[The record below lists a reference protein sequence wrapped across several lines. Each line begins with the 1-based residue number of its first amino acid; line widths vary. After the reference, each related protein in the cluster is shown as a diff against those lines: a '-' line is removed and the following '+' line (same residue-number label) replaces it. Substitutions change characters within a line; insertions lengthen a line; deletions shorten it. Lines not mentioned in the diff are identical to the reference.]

1 MLSSTVVA
9 VFLALAYVIGSNGPD
24 NTINSRF
31 DTFSGRTNGL
41 GEQTS
46 RLSDRTN
53 GLGEQTSQL
62 SDRINGLGEQT
73 SQLSDRT
80 NGLSGRTNGLGVQ
93 TSQLS
98 DRTNGLDEQ
107 TSQFDGRTNGLSG
120 RTNGLGEQT
129 SQFDGR
135 TNGLSGRTNGLGEQT
150 SQLRDRTN
158 GLGEQTGRLSDRTT
172 NGLGEQTSRLGGRT
186 NGLDEQTSRLSDLT
200 DEHVLFQVTNQPDT
214 EPAAK
219 ASTPNMGS
227 ANEYGVKERCE
238 RYTMKNQGLEREYY
252 LYRPEGLKAGAPLVI
267 VLHGYGGS
275 ALKGKKAMMDVAD
288 RNGFAVCYPQGIKD
302 PKGKPGWNVRYP
314 SQKGMKTDDVK
325 FLIALSKE
333 LQKKFDLSPKNTFLT
348 GMSNG
353 GDIIYLIA
361 MRAPKAFKAMASIA
375 GLQFNWMETE
385 YSYKHPL
392 PFMEVHGTQDH
403 TSEWLG
409 DPENKGGWGAYIPVP
424 AAVSRIIAVNGC
436 TEEYVTELPRREGR
450 NQVTLYQF
458 KAGKPAV
465 KGGRPTEVWL
475 YKVEGG
481 DHSWSDKDMDT
492 CSEIWRFFSQWID

>member
-9 VFLALAYVIGSNGPD
+9 VFIALAYVIGSNGSD

-31 DTFSGRTNGL
+31 DTFSDRTNGLDDRTNGLGEQTSQLGGRTNELGEQTSQLGGRTNGLGEQTSQLSDRTNGLDEQTSQFGDRTNGL

-53 GLGEQTSQL
+53 GLDEQTSQL
-62 SDRINGLGEQT
+62 SGRTNGLGEQT

-80 NGLSGRTNGLGVQ
+80 NGL
-93 TSQLS
+93 
-98 DRTNGLDEQ
+98 DEQ
-107 TSQFDGRTNGLSG
+107 TSRLGDRTNGLSG
-120 RTNGLGEQT
+120 LTNGLG
-129 SQFDGR
+129 
-135 TNGLSGRTNGLGEQT
+135 
-150 SQLRDRTN
+150 
-158 GLGEQTGRLSDRTT
+158 
-172 NGLGEQTSRLGGRT
+172 
-186 NGLDEQTSRLSDLT
+186 EQTSRLSDLT

-219 ASTPNMGS
+219 ASMPNMGS

-436 TEEYVTELPRREGR
+436 TEEYVTELPRRDGR
-450 NQVTLYQF
+450 YQVTLYQF
-458 KAGKPAV
+458 TGGKPAV

>member
-1 MLSSTVVA
+1 MLSSTIIA
-9 VFLALAYVIGSNGPD
+9 AFLIFVSTLGSNEPG
-24 NTINSRF
+24 NTIDSRF
-31 DTFSGRTNGL
+31 DKLSDQTNKF
-41 GEQTS
+41 
-46 RLSDRTN
+46 SDRTN
-53 GLGEQTSQL
+53 RQA
-62 SDRINGLGEQT
+62 
-73 SQLSDRT
+73 
-80 NGLSGRTNGLGVQ
+80 
-93 TSQLS
+93 
-98 DRTNGLDEQ
+98 
-107 TSQFDGRTNGLSG
+107 
-120 RTNGLGEQT
+120 
-129 SQFDGR
+129 
-135 TNGLSGRTNGLGEQT
+135 
-150 SQLRDRTN
+150 
-158 GLGEQTGRLSDRTT
+158 
-172 NGLGEQTSRLGGRT
+172 
-186 NGLDEQTSRLSDLT
+186 
-200 DEHVLFQVTNQPDT
+200 LFQISSQPDT
-214 EPAAK
+214 PPVEATDNLVPNQLKAVLAEASNEMVPSQPAAEPVE
-219 ASTPNMGS
+219 AALSSGESP
-227 ANEYGVKERCE
+227 AQEYSVKERCE

-288 RNGFAVCYPQGIKD
+288 KNGFAVCYPQGIKD

-314 SQKGMKTDDVK
+314 SQEGMKTDDVK

-333 LQKKFDLSPKNTFLT
+333 LQKRFDLSPKNTFLT

-436 TEEYVTELPRREGR
+436 TEEYVIELPRREGR

-492 CSEIWRFFSQWID
+492 CSEIWRFFSQWIE

>member
-9 VFLALAYVIGSNGPD
+9 VFIALAYVIGSNGSD

-31 DTFSGRTNGL
+31 DTF
-41 GEQTS
+41 
-46 RLSDRTN
+46 SDRTN
-53 GLGEQTSQL
+53 GLGEQTSQF
-62 SDRINGLGEQT
+62 G
-73 SQLSDRT
+73 
-80 NGLSGRTNGLGVQ
+80 
-93 TSQLS
+93 
-98 DRTNGLDEQ
+98 
-107 TSQFDGRTNGLSG
+107 
-120 RTNGLGEQT
+120 
-129 SQFDGR
+129 
-135 TNGLSGRTNGLGEQT
+135 GRTNGLGEQT
-150 SQLRDRTN
+150 SQLSGRINGLGDRTN
-158 GLGEQTGRLSDRTT
+158 GLS
-172 NGLGEQTSRLGGRT
+172 
-186 NGLDEQTSRLSDLT
+186 EQTSRLSDLT
-200 DEHVLFQVTNQPDT
+200 DEHVLFQVTNQPDA
-214 EPAAK
+214 EPTK
-219 ASTPNMGS
+219 ASMPNMGS

-252 LYRPEGLKAGAPLVI
+252 LYRPEGLRSGAPLVI

>member
-1 MLSSTVVA
+1 MLSSTIIA
-9 VFLALAYVIGSNGPD
+9 ALLAIGSALGSNGYG
-24 NTINSRF
+24 NTIDSRF
-31 DTFSGRTNGL
+31 DK
-41 GEQTS
+41 
-46 RLSDRTN
+46 LSDRTDKYT
-53 GLGEQTSQL
+53 LYQVTSQP
-62 SDRINGLGEQT
+62 DAVPAEA
-73 SQLSDRT
+73 
-80 NGLSGRTNGLGVQ
+80 
-93 TSQLS
+93 
-98 DRTNGLDEQ
+98 
-107 TSQFDGRTNGLSG
+107 
-120 RTNGLGEQT
+120 
-129 SQFDGR
+129 
-135 TNGLSGRTNGLGEQT
+135 
-150 SQLRDRTN
+150 
-158 GLGEQTGRLSDRTT
+158 
-172 NGLGEQTSRLGGRT
+172 
-186 NGLDEQTSRLSDLT
+186 T
-200 DEHVLFQVTNQPDT
+200 DNLVPSQPDAVPAEAT
-214 EPAAK
+214 DNLVPSQPDAEPVE
-219 ASTPNMGS
+219 ASLSSSESP
-227 ANEYGVKERCE
+227 AQEYSVKERCE

-288 RNGFAVCYPQGIKD
+288 KNGFAVCYPQGIKD

-314 SQKGMKTDDVK
+314 SQEGMKTDDVK

-333 LQKKFDLSPKNTFLT
+333 LQKRFDLSPKNTFLT

-458 KAGKPAV
+458 KAGRPAV

>member
-1 MLSSTVVA
+1 MLSSTIIA
-9 VFLALAYVIGSNGPD
+9 ALLAIGSALGSNGYG
-24 NTINSRF
+24 NTIDSRF
-31 DTFSGRTNGL
+31 DK
-41 GEQTS
+41 
-46 RLSDRTN
+46 LSDRTDKYT
-53 GLGEQTSQL
+53 LYQVISQP
-62 SDRINGLGEQT
+62 DA
-73 SQLSDRT
+73 
-80 NGLSGRTNGLGVQ
+80 VPAVA
-93 TSQLS
+93 
-98 DRTNGLDEQ
+98 
-107 TSQFDGRTNGLSG
+107 
-120 RTNGLGEQT
+120 
-129 SQFDGR
+129 
-135 TNGLSGRTNGLGEQT
+135 
-150 SQLRDRTN
+150 
-158 GLGEQTGRLSDRTT
+158 
-172 NGLGEQTSRLGGRT
+172 
-186 NGLDEQTSRLSDLT
+186 T
-200 DEHVLFQVTNQPDT
+200 DNLVPNQPDAVPAEAT
-214 EPAAK
+214 DNLVPSQPDAEPVE
-219 ASTPNMGS
+219 ASLSSSESP
-227 ANEYGVKERCE
+227 AQEYSVKERCE

-275 ALKGKKAMMDVAD
+275 AQNGKKAMMDVAD

-314 SQKGMKTDDVK
+314 SQEGMKTDDVK

-333 LQKKFDLSPKNTFLT
+333 LQKRFDLSPKNTFLT

-458 KAGKPAV
+458 KAGRPAV

-481 DHSWSDKDMDT
+481 NHSWSDKDMDT

>member
-1 MLSSTVVA
+1 MSSYPPQAGGHSFKSQYINMLPSTTIA
-9 VFLALAYVIGSNGPD
+9 VFLIFVSTLGSNEPG
-24 NTINSRF
+24 NTIDSLF
-31 DTFSGRTNGL
+31 DKLSDQTNKF
-41 GEQTS
+41 
-46 RLSDRTN
+46 SDRTN
-53 GLGEQTSQL
+53 RQA
-62 SDRINGLGEQT
+62 
-73 SQLSDRT
+73 
-80 NGLSGRTNGLGVQ
+80 
-93 TSQLS
+93 
-98 DRTNGLDEQ
+98 
-107 TSQFDGRTNGLSG
+107 
-120 RTNGLGEQT
+120 
-129 SQFDGR
+129 
-135 TNGLSGRTNGLGEQT
+135 
-150 SQLRDRTN
+150 
-158 GLGEQTGRLSDRTT
+158 
-172 NGLGEQTSRLGGRT
+172 
-186 NGLDEQTSRLSDLT
+186 
-200 DEHVLFQVTNQPDT
+200 LFQISSQPDT
-214 EPAAK
+214 TPAEATDNLVPNQLEAVLAEASNEMVPSQPDAEPVE
-219 ASTPNMGS
+219 ASLSSSESP
-227 ANEYGVKERCE
+227 AQEYSVKERCE

-288 RNGFAVCYPQGIKD
+288 KNGFAVCYPQGIKD

-314 SQKGMKTDDVK
+314 SQEGMKTDDVK

-333 LQKKFDLSPKNTFLT
+333 LQKRFDLSPKNTFLT

-458 KAGKPAV
+458 KAGRPAV

>member
-1 MLSSTVVA
+1 MFIKSQSISMLSSTIIA
-9 VFLALAYVIGSNGPD
+9 ALLAIGSALGSNGYG
-24 NTINSRF
+24 NTIDSRF
-31 DTFSGRTNGL
+31 DK
-41 GEQTS
+41 
-46 RLSDRTN
+46 LSDRTDKYT
-53 GLGEQTSQL
+53 LYQVISQP
-62 SDRINGLGEQT
+62 DAVPAEA
-73 SQLSDRT
+73 
-80 NGLSGRTNGLGVQ
+80 
-93 TSQLS
+93 
-98 DRTNGLDEQ
+98 
-107 TSQFDGRTNGLSG
+107 
-120 RTNGLGEQT
+120 
-129 SQFDGR
+129 
-135 TNGLSGRTNGLGEQT
+135 
-150 SQLRDRTN
+150 
-158 GLGEQTGRLSDRTT
+158 
-172 NGLGEQTSRLGGRT
+172 
-186 NGLDEQTSRLSDLT
+186 T
-200 DEHVLFQVTNQPDT
+200 DNLVPNQPDAVPAEAT
-214 EPAAK
+214 DNLVPSQPDAEPVE
-219 ASTPNMGS
+219 ASLSSSESP
-227 ANEYGVKERCE
+227 AQEYSVKERCE

-288 RNGFAVCYPQGIKD
+288 KNGFAVCYPQGIKD

-314 SQKGMKTDDVK
+314 SQEGMKTDDVK

-333 LQKKFDLSPKNTFLT
+333 LQKRFDLSPKNTFLT

-458 KAGKPAV
+458 KAGRPAV

-481 DHSWSDKDMDT
+481 NHSWSDKDMDT

>member
-1 MLSSTVVA
+1 MLPSTIIA
-9 VFLALAYVIGSNGPD
+9 VFLIFVSTLGSNEPG
-24 NTINSRF
+24 NTIDSLF
-31 DTFSGRTNGL
+31 DKLSDQTNKF
-41 GEQTS
+41 
-46 RLSDRTN
+46 SDRTN
-53 GLGEQTSQL
+53 RQA
-62 SDRINGLGEQT
+62 
-73 SQLSDRT
+73 
-80 NGLSGRTNGLGVQ
+80 
-93 TSQLS
+93 
-98 DRTNGLDEQ
+98 
-107 TSQFDGRTNGLSG
+107 
-120 RTNGLGEQT
+120 
-129 SQFDGR
+129 
-135 TNGLSGRTNGLGEQT
+135 
-150 SQLRDRTN
+150 
-158 GLGEQTGRLSDRTT
+158 
-172 NGLGEQTSRLGGRT
+172 
-186 NGLDEQTSRLSDLT
+186 
-200 DEHVLFQVTNQPDT
+200 LFQISSQPDT
-214 EPAAK
+214 TPAEATDNLVPNQLEAVLAEASNEMVPSQPAAEPIEVDLP
-219 ASTPNMGS
+219 SGESPTQ
-227 ANEYGVKERCE
+227 EYSVKERCE

-288 RNGFAVCYPQGIKD
+288 KNGFAVCYPQGIKD

-314 SQKGMKTDDVK
+314 SQEGMKTDDVK

-333 LQKKFDLSPKNTFLT
+333 LQKRFDLSSKNTFLT

-458 KAGKPAV
+458 KAGRPAV

-475 YKVEGG
+475 YKVESG

>member
-1 MLSSTVVA
+1 MLSSTIIA
-9 VFLALAYVIGSNGPD
+9 TLLAIGSALGSNGYG
-24 NTINSRF
+24 NTIDSRF
-31 DTFSGRTNGL
+31 DK
-41 GEQTS
+41 
-46 RLSDRTN
+46 LSDRTDKYT
-53 GLGEQTSQL
+53 LY
-62 SDRINGLGEQT
+62 
-73 SQLSDRT
+73 
-80 NGLSGRTNGLGVQ
+80 
-93 TSQLS
+93 
-98 DRTNGLDEQ
+98 
-107 TSQFDGRTNGLSG
+107 
-120 RTNGLGEQT
+120 
-129 SQFDGR
+129 
-135 TNGLSGRTNGLGEQT
+135 
-150 SQLRDRTN
+150 
-158 GLGEQTGRLSDRTT
+158 
-172 NGLGEQTSRLGGRT
+172 
-186 NGLDEQTSRLSDLT
+186 
-200 DEHVLFQVTNQPDT
+200 QVISQPDAVPAVAT
-214 EPAAK
+214 DNLVPSQPDAVPAEATDNLVPSQPDAEPVE
-219 ASTPNMGS
+219 ASLSSSESP
-227 ANEYGVKERCE
+227 AQEYSVKERCE

-288 RNGFAVCYPQGIKD
+288 KNGFAVCYPQGIKD

-314 SQKGMKTDDVK
+314 SQEGMKTDDVK

-333 LQKKFDLSPKNTFLT
+333 LQKRFDLSPKNTFLT

-458 KAGKPAV
+458 KAGRPAV

>member
-1 MLSSTVVA
+1 MLPSTIIA
-9 VFLALAYVIGSNGPD
+9 VFLIFVSTLGSNEPG
-24 NTINSRF
+24 NTIDSLF
-31 DTFSGRTNGL
+31 DKLSDQTNKF
-41 GEQTS
+41 
-46 RLSDRTN
+46 SDRTN
-53 GLGEQTSQL
+53 RQA
-62 SDRINGLGEQT
+62 
-73 SQLSDRT
+73 
-80 NGLSGRTNGLGVQ
+80 
-93 TSQLS
+93 
-98 DRTNGLDEQ
+98 
-107 TSQFDGRTNGLSG
+107 
-120 RTNGLGEQT
+120 
-129 SQFDGR
+129 
-135 TNGLSGRTNGLGEQT
+135 
-150 SQLRDRTN
+150 
-158 GLGEQTGRLSDRTT
+158 
-172 NGLGEQTSRLGGRT
+172 
-186 NGLDEQTSRLSDLT
+186 
-200 DEHVLFQVTNQPDT
+200 LFQISSQPDT
-214 EPAAK
+214 TPAEATDNLVPNQLEAVLAEASNEMVPSQPAAEPIEVDLP
-219 ASTPNMGS
+219 SGESPTQ
-227 ANEYGVKERCE
+227 EYSVKERCE

-288 RNGFAVCYPQGIKD
+288 KNGFAVCYPQGIKD

-314 SQKGMKTDDVK
+314 SQEGMKTDDVK

-333 LQKKFDLSPKNTFLT
+333 LQKRFDLSPKNTFLT

-458 KAGKPAV
+458 KAGRPAV

>member
-9 VFLALAYVIGSNGPD
+9 VFIALAYVIGSNGSD

-31 DTFSGRTNGL
+31 DTFSDRTNGL
-41 GEQTS
+41 D
-46 RLSDRTN
+46 DRTN

-62 SDRINGLGEQT
+62 GGRTNELGEQT
-73 SQLSDRT
+73 SQLD
-80 NGLSGRTNGLGVQ
+80 
-93 TSQLS
+93 
-98 DRTNGLDEQ
+98 D
-107 TSQFDGRTNGLSG
+107 

-129 SQFDGR
+129 SQ
-135 TNGLSGRTNGLGEQT
+135 
-150 SQLRDRTN
+150 
-158 GLGEQTGRLSDRTT
+158 
-172 NGLGEQTSRLGGRT
+172 
-186 NGLDEQTSRLSDLT
+186 LSDLT

-219 ASTPNMGS
+219 ASMPNMGS

-409 DPENKGGWGAYIPVP
+409 GWGAYIPVP

-436 TEEYVTELPRREGR
+436 TEEYVTELPRRDGR
-450 NQVTLYQF
+450 YQVTLYQF
-458 KAGKPAV
+458 TGGKPAV

>member
-1 MLSSTVVA
+1 MLSSTIIA
-9 VFLALAYVIGSNGPD
+9 ALLAIGSALGSNGYG
-24 NTINSRF
+24 NTIDSRF
-31 DTFSGRTNGL
+31 DK
-41 GEQTS
+41 
-46 RLSDRTN
+46 LSDRTDKYT
-53 GLGEQTSQL
+53 LYQVTSQP
-62 SDRINGLGEQT
+62 DAVPAEA
-73 SQLSDRT
+73 
-80 NGLSGRTNGLGVQ
+80 
-93 TSQLS
+93 
-98 DRTNGLDEQ
+98 
-107 TSQFDGRTNGLSG
+107 
-120 RTNGLGEQT
+120 
-129 SQFDGR
+129 
-135 TNGLSGRTNGLGEQT
+135 
-150 SQLRDRTN
+150 
-158 GLGEQTGRLSDRTT
+158 
-172 NGLGEQTSRLGGRT
+172 
-186 NGLDEQTSRLSDLT
+186 T
-200 DEHVLFQVTNQPDT
+200 DNLVPSQPDA
-214 EPAAK
+214 EPVE
-219 ASTPNMGS
+219 ASLSSSESP
-227 ANEYGVKERCE
+227 AQEYSVKERCE

-288 RNGFAVCYPQGIKD
+288 KNGFAVCYPQGIKD

-314 SQKGMKTDDVK
+314 SQEGMKTDDVK

-333 LQKKFDLSPKNTFLT
+333 LQKRFDLSPKNTFLT

-436 TEEYVTELPRREGR
+436 TEEYVTELPRREGS

-458 KAGKPAV
+458 KAGRPAA

>member
-9 VFLALAYVIGSNGPD
+9 VFIALAYVIGSNGSD

-31 DTFSGRTNGL
+31 DTFSGRTNGLDEQTSQLGDRTNGLGEQTSQLSGRTNGL

-53 GLGEQTSQL
+53 GLDEQTSQL
-62 SDRINGLGEQT
+62 RDRTTNGLGEQT

-80 NGLSGRTNGLGVQ
+80 NGL
-93 TSQLS
+93 
-98 DRTNGLDEQ
+98 DEQ
-107 TSQFDGRTNGLSG
+107 TSRLSG
-120 RTNGLGEQT
+120 RTNGLG
-129 SQFDGR
+129 
-135 TNGLSGRTNGLGEQT
+135 
-150 SQLRDRTN
+150 
-158 GLGEQTGRLSDRTT
+158 
-172 NGLGEQTSRLGGRT
+172 
-186 NGLDEQTSRLSDLT
+186 EQTSRLSDLT

-219 ASTPNMGS
+219 ASMPNMGS

-275 ALKGKKAMMDVAD
+275 VLKGKKAMMDVAD

-314 SQKGMKTDDVK
+314 SQEGMKTDDVK

-333 LQKKFDLSPKNTFLT
+333 LQKRFDLSPKNTFLT

-436 TEEYVTELPRREGR
+436 TEEYVTELPRRDGR
-450 NQVTLYQF
+450 YQVTLYQF
-458 KAGKPAV
+458 TGGKPAV

>member
-1 MLSSTVVA
+1 MLSSTIIEA
-9 VFLALAYVIGSNGPD
+9 LLAIGSALGSNGYG
-24 NTINSRF
+24 NTIDSRF
-31 DTFSGRTNGL
+31 DK
-41 GEQTS
+41 
-46 RLSDRTN
+46 LSDRTDKYT
-53 GLGEQTSQL
+53 LYQVISQP
-62 SDRINGLGEQT
+62 DA
-73 SQLSDRT
+73 
-80 NGLSGRTNGLGVQ
+80 VPAVA
-93 TSQLS
+93 
-98 DRTNGLDEQ
+98 
-107 TSQFDGRTNGLSG
+107 
-120 RTNGLGEQT
+120 
-129 SQFDGR
+129 
-135 TNGLSGRTNGLGEQT
+135 
-150 SQLRDRTN
+150 
-158 GLGEQTGRLSDRTT
+158 
-172 NGLGEQTSRLGGRT
+172 
-186 NGLDEQTSRLSDLT
+186 T
-200 DEHVLFQVTNQPDT
+200 DNLVPNQPDAVPAEAT
-214 EPAAK
+214 DNLVPNQPDAVPAEATDNLVPSQPDAEPVE
-219 ASTPNMGS
+219 ASLSSSESP
-227 ANEYGVKERCE
+227 AQEYSVKERCE

-288 RNGFAVCYPQGIKD
+288 KNGFAVCYPQGIKD

-314 SQKGMKTDDVK
+314 SQEGMKTDDVK

-333 LQKKFDLSPKNTFLT
+333 LQKRFDLSPKNTFLT

-458 KAGKPAV
+458 KAGRPAV

-481 DHSWSDKDMDT
+481 NHSWSDKDMDT
-492 CSEIWRFFSQWID
+492 CSEIWRFFSQWLD

>member
-9 VFLALAYVIGSNGPD
+9 VFIALAYVIGSNGSD

-31 DTFSGRTNGL
+31 DTFFSGRTNGL

-53 GLGEQTSQL
+53 GLDDRTNGLGEQTSRLSDRTNGLDDRTNGL
-62 SDRINGLGEQT
+62 SDRINGLNDQTNGLSDRTNGLGEQT
-73 SQLSDRT
+73 SQF
-80 NGLSGRTNGLGVQ
+80 G
-93 TSQLS
+93 

-107 TSQFDGRTNGLSG
+107 TSQ
-120 RTNGLGEQT
+120 
-129 SQFDGR
+129 
-135 TNGLSGRTNGLGEQT
+135 
-150 SQLRDRTN
+150 
-158 GLGEQTGRLSDRTT
+158 LSDRTT
-172 NGLGEQTSRLGGRT
+172 NGLGEQTSRLSGRT
-186 NGLDEQTSRLSDLT
+186 NGLGEQTSQLCGRTNGLGEQTSQLGDRTNGLGEQTSQLSDLT

-436 TEEYVTELPRREGR
+436 TEEYVTELPRRDGR
-450 NQVTLYQF
+450 YQVTLYQF
-458 KAGKPAV
+458 TGGKPAV

>member
-9 VFLALAYVIGSNGPD
+9 VFIALAYVIGSNGSD

-31 DTFSGRTNGL
+31 DTF
-41 GEQTS
+41 
-46 RLSDRTN
+46 
-53 GLGEQTSQL
+53 
-62 SDRINGLGEQT
+62 
-73 SQLSDRT
+73 
-80 NGLSGRTNGLGVQ
+80 
-93 TSQLS
+93 S

-107 TSQFDGRTNGLSG
+107 TSQ
-120 RTNGLGEQT
+120 LG
-129 SQFDGR
+129 
-135 TNGLSGRTNGLGEQT
+135 GRTNGLGEQT
-150 SQLRDRTN
+150 SQLGDR
-158 GLGEQTGRLSDRTT
+158 T

-186 NGLDEQTSRLSDLT
+186 NGLGEQTSRLSDLT

-214 EPAAK
+214 ESAAK
-219 ASTPNMGS
+219 ASMPNMGS
-227 ANEYGVKERCE
+227 TNEYGVKERCE

-302 PKGKPGWNVRYP
+302 PKGKPGWNVSYP

-348 GMSNG
+348 GISNG

-436 TEEYVTELPRREGR
+436 TEEYVTELPRRDGR

-458 KAGKPAV
+458 TGGKPAV
-465 KGGRPTEVWL
+465 KGSRPTEVWL

>member
-9 VFLALAYVIGSNGPD
+9 VFIALAYVIGSNGSD

-31 DTFSGRTNGL
+31 DTFFSGRTNGL

-53 GLGEQTSQL
+53 GLDDRTNGL
-62 SDRINGLGEQT
+62 SDRINGLNDQTNGLSDRTNGLGEQT
-73 SQLSDRT
+73 SQF
-80 NGLSGRTNGLGVQ
+80 G
-93 TSQLS
+93 

-107 TSQFDGRTNGLSG
+107 TSQLSDRTTNGLGEQTSQFGDRTNGLGEQTSRLSG

-129 SQFDGR
+129 SQFG
-135 TNGLSGRTNGLGEQT
+135 
-150 SQLRDRTN
+150 DRTN
-158 GLGEQTGRLSDRTT
+158 GLG
-172 NGLGEQTSRLGGRT
+172 
-186 NGLDEQTSRLSDLT
+186 EQTSRLSDLT

-219 ASTPNMGS
+219 ASMPNMGS

-436 TEEYVTELPRREGR
+436 TEEYVTELPRRDGR
-450 NQVTLYQF
+450 YQVTLYQF
-458 KAGKPAV
+458 TGGKPAV

>member
-1 MLSSTVVA
+1 MLSSTIIEA
-9 VFLALAYVIGSNGPD
+9 LLAIGSALGSNGYG
-24 NTINSRF
+24 NTIDSRF
-31 DTFSGRTNGL
+31 DK
-41 GEQTS
+41 
-46 RLSDRTN
+46 LSDRTDKYT
-53 GLGEQTSQL
+53 LYQVISQP
-62 SDRINGLGEQT
+62 DA
-73 SQLSDRT
+73 
-80 NGLSGRTNGLGVQ
+80 VPAVA
-93 TSQLS
+93 
-98 DRTNGLDEQ
+98 
-107 TSQFDGRTNGLSG
+107 
-120 RTNGLGEQT
+120 
-129 SQFDGR
+129 
-135 TNGLSGRTNGLGEQT
+135 
-150 SQLRDRTN
+150 
-158 GLGEQTGRLSDRTT
+158 
-172 NGLGEQTSRLGGRT
+172 
-186 NGLDEQTSRLSDLT
+186 T
-200 DEHVLFQVTNQPDT
+200 DNLVPNQPDAVPAEAT
-214 EPAAK
+214 DNLVPNQPDAVPAEATDNLVPSQPDAEPVE
-219 ASTPNMGS
+219 ASLSSSESP
-227 ANEYGVKERCE
+227 AQEYSVKERCE

-288 RNGFAVCYPQGIKD
+288 KNGFAVCYPQGIKD

-314 SQKGMKTDDVK
+314 SQEGMKTDDVK

-333 LQKKFDLSPKNTFLT
+333 LQKRFDLSPKNTFLT

-458 KAGKPAV
+458 KAGRPAV

-481 DHSWSDKDMDT
+481 NHSWSDKDMDT

>member
-1 MLSSTVVA
+1 MLPSTIIA
-9 VFLALAYVIGSNGPD
+9 AFLIFVSTLGSNEPG
-24 NTINSRF
+24 NTIDSRF
-31 DTFSGRTNGL
+31 DKLSDLTNKF
-41 GEQTS
+41 
-46 RLSDRTN
+46 SDRTN
-53 GLGEQTSQL
+53 RQA
-62 SDRINGLGEQT
+62 
-73 SQLSDRT
+73 
-80 NGLSGRTNGLGVQ
+80 
-93 TSQLS
+93 
-98 DRTNGLDEQ
+98 
-107 TSQFDGRTNGLSG
+107 
-120 RTNGLGEQT
+120 
-129 SQFDGR
+129 
-135 TNGLSGRTNGLGEQT
+135 
-150 SQLRDRTN
+150 
-158 GLGEQTGRLSDRTT
+158 
-172 NGLGEQTSRLGGRT
+172 
-186 NGLDEQTSRLSDLT
+186 
-200 DEHVLFQVTNQPDT
+200 LFQISSQPDT
-214 EPAAK
+214 PPAEATDNLVPNQLEAVLAEASNEMVPSQPAAEPIEVDLP
-219 ASTPNMGS
+219 SGESPTQ
-227 ANEYGVKERCE
+227 EYSVKERCE

-288 RNGFAVCYPQGIKD
+288 KNGFAVCYPQGIKD

-314 SQKGMKTDDVK
+314 SQEGMKTDDVK

-333 LQKKFDLSPKNTFLT
+333 LQKRFDLSPKNTFLT

-458 KAGKPAV
+458 KAGRPAV

-492 CSEIWRFFSQWID
+492 CFEIWRFFSQWIE

>member
-9 VFLALAYVIGSNGPD
+9 VFIALAYVIGSNGSD

-46 RLSDRTN
+46 QLCDRTN
-53 GLGEQTSQL
+53 GL
-62 SDRINGLGEQT
+62 DEQT

-80 NGLSGRTNGLGVQ
+80 NGLDVQTSQFGGRTNGLGEQ

-107 TSQFDGRTNGLSG
+107 TSQFG
-120 RTNGLGEQT
+120 
-129 SQFDGR
+129 
-135 TNGLSGRTNGLGEQT
+135 
-150 SQLRDRTN
+150 DRTN
-158 GLGEQTGRLSDRTT
+158 GLDEQTSQLSDRTT
-172 NGLGEQTSRLGGRT
+172 NGLG
-186 NGLDEQTSRLSDLT
+186 EQTSRLSDLT

-219 ASTPNMGS
+219 ASMPNMGS

-436 TEEYVTELPRREGR
+436 TEEYVTELPRRDGR
-450 NQVTLYQF
+450 YQVTLYQF
-458 KAGKPAV
+458 TGGKPAV

>member
-1 MLSSTVVA
+1 MPSYPSQAGGHLFKSQYINMLSSTIIA
-9 VFLALAYVIGSNGPD
+9 AFLIFVSTLGSNEPG
-24 NTINSRF
+24 NTIDSRF
-31 DTFSGRTNGL
+31 DKLSDQTNKF
-41 GEQTS
+41 
-46 RLSDRTN
+46 SDRTN
-53 GLGEQTSQL
+53 RQA
-62 SDRINGLGEQT
+62 
-73 SQLSDRT
+73 
-80 NGLSGRTNGLGVQ
+80 
-93 TSQLS
+93 
-98 DRTNGLDEQ
+98 
-107 TSQFDGRTNGLSG
+107 
-120 RTNGLGEQT
+120 
-129 SQFDGR
+129 
-135 TNGLSGRTNGLGEQT
+135 
-150 SQLRDRTN
+150 
-158 GLGEQTGRLSDRTT
+158 
-172 NGLGEQTSRLGGRT
+172 
-186 NGLDEQTSRLSDLT
+186 
-200 DEHVLFQVTNQPDT
+200 LFQISSQPDT
-214 EPAAK
+214 TPAEATDNQLEAVLAEASNEMVPSQPAAEPVEVDLP
-219 ASTPNMGS
+219 SGESPTQ
-227 ANEYGVKERCE
+227 EYSVKERCE
-238 RYTMKNQGLEREYY
+238 RFTMKNQGLEREYY

-288 RNGFAVCYPQGIKD
+288 KNGFAVCYPQGIKD

-314 SQKGMKTDDVK
+314 SQEGMKTDDVK

-333 LQKKFDLSPKNTFLT
+333 LQKRFDLSPKNTFLT

-458 KAGKPAV
+458 KAGRPAV

>member
-1 MLSSTVVA
+1 MPSYPSQAGGHLFKSQYINMLSSTIIA
-9 VFLALAYVIGSNGPD
+9 AFLIFVSTLGSNEPD
-24 NTINSRF
+24 NTIDSRF
-31 DTFSGRTNGL
+31 DKLSDLTNKF
-41 GEQTS
+41 
-46 RLSDRTN
+46 SDRTN
-53 GLGEQTSQL
+53 RQA
-62 SDRINGLGEQT
+62 
-73 SQLSDRT
+73 
-80 NGLSGRTNGLGVQ
+80 
-93 TSQLS
+93 
-98 DRTNGLDEQ
+98 
-107 TSQFDGRTNGLSG
+107 
-120 RTNGLGEQT
+120 
-129 SQFDGR
+129 
-135 TNGLSGRTNGLGEQT
+135 
-150 SQLRDRTN
+150 
-158 GLGEQTGRLSDRTT
+158 
-172 NGLGEQTSRLGGRT
+172 
-186 NGLDEQTSRLSDLT
+186 
-200 DEHVLFQVTNQPDT
+200 LFQISSQPDT
-214 EPAAK
+214 PPAEATDNLVPNQLEAVLAEASNEMVPSQPAAEPIEVDLP
-219 ASTPNMGS
+219 SGESPTQ
-227 ANEYGVKERCE
+227 EYSVKERCE

-288 RNGFAVCYPQGIKD
+288 KNGFAVCYPQGIKD

-314 SQKGMKTDDVK
+314 SQEGMKTDDVK

-333 LQKKFDLSPKNTFLT
+333 LQKRFDLSPKNTFLT

-392 PFMEVHGTQDH
+392 PFMEVHGTQDR

-409 DPENKGGWGAYIPVP
+409 DPGNKGGWGAYIPVP

-481 DHSWSDKDMDT
+481 GHSWSDKDMDT

>member
-9 VFLALAYVIGSNGPD
+9 VFIALAYVIGSNGSD

-31 DTFSGRTNGL
+31 DTFFSGRTNGL

-53 GLGEQTSQL
+53 GLDDRTNGL
-62 SDRINGLGEQT
+62 SDRINGLNDQ
-73 SQLSDRT
+73 T
-80 NGLSGRTNGLGVQ
+80 NG
-93 TSQLS
+93 LS

-107 TSQFDGRTNGLSG
+107 TSQFG
-120 RTNGLGEQT
+120 
-129 SQFDGR
+129 
-135 TNGLSGRTNGLGEQT
+135 
-150 SQLRDRTN
+150 DRTN
-158 GLGEQTGRLSDRTT
+158 GLDEQTSQLSDRTT
-172 NGLGEQTSRLGGRT
+172 NGLGEQTSQFGDRTNGLSEQTSRLGGRT
-186 NGLDEQTSRLSDLT
+186 NGLGEQTSQLGGRTNGLGEQTSRLSDLT

-219 ASTPNMGS
+219 ASMPNMGS

-436 TEEYVTELPRREGR
+436 TEEYVTELPRRDGR
-450 NQVTLYQF
+450 YQVTLYQF
-458 KAGKPAV
+458 TGGKPAV

>member
-9 VFLALAYVIGSNGPD
+9 VFIALAYVIGSNGSD

-31 DTFSGRTNGL
+31 DTFSDRTTNGLGEQTSQFGGRTNGLGEQTSQLGGRTNGLSDQTNGL

-53 GLGEQTSQL
+53 GLGEQTS
-62 SDRINGLGEQT
+62 RLG
-73 SQLSDRT
+73 
-80 NGLSGRTNGLGVQ
+80 
-93 TSQLS
+93 
-98 DRTNGLDEQ
+98 
-107 TSQFDGRTNGLSG
+107 
-120 RTNGLGEQT
+120 
-129 SQFDGR
+129 
-135 TNGLSGRTNGLGEQT
+135 
-150 SQLRDRTN
+150 DRTN
-158 GLGEQTGRLSDRTT
+158 GLG
-172 NGLGEQTSRLGGRT
+172 
-186 NGLDEQTSRLSDLT
+186 EQTSRLSDLT

-219 ASTPNMGS
+219 ASMPNMSS

-436 TEEYVTELPRREGR
+436 TEEYVTELP
-450 NQVTLYQF
+450 QF
-458 KAGKPAV
+458 KAGRPAV

>member
-1 MLSSTVVA
+1 MPSYPSQAGGHLFKSQYINMLSSTIIA
-9 VFLALAYVIGSNGPD
+9 AFLIFVSTLGSNEPG
-24 NTINSRF
+24 NTIDSRF
-31 DTFSGRTNGL
+31 DKLSDLTNKF
-41 GEQTS
+41 
-46 RLSDRTN
+46 SDRTN
-53 GLGEQTSQL
+53 RQA
-62 SDRINGLGEQT
+62 
-73 SQLSDRT
+73 
-80 NGLSGRTNGLGVQ
+80 
-93 TSQLS
+93 
-98 DRTNGLDEQ
+98 
-107 TSQFDGRTNGLSG
+107 
-120 RTNGLGEQT
+120 
-129 SQFDGR
+129 
-135 TNGLSGRTNGLGEQT
+135 
-150 SQLRDRTN
+150 
-158 GLGEQTGRLSDRTT
+158 
-172 NGLGEQTSRLGGRT
+172 
-186 NGLDEQTSRLSDLT
+186 
-200 DEHVLFQVTNQPDT
+200 LFQISSQPDT
-214 EPAAK
+214 PPAEATDNLVPNQLEAVLAEASNEMVPSQPAAEPIEVDLP
-219 ASTPNMGS
+219 SGESPTQ
-227 ANEYGVKERCE
+227 EYSVKERCE

-275 ALKGKKAMMDVAD
+275 ALKGKKAMMDIAD

-314 SQKGMKTDDVK
+314 SQEGMKTDDVK

-392 PFMEVHGTQDH
+392 PFMEVHGTQDR

-409 DPENKGGWGAYIPVP
+409 DPGNKGGWGAYIPVP

-481 DHSWSDKDMDT
+481 GHSWSDKDMDT

>member
-9 VFLALAYVIGSNGPD
+9 VFIALAYVIGSNGSD

-46 RLSDRTN
+46 QLGGRTNGLGDRTNGLDEQTSRLSDRTNGLDEQTSQISDRTN
-53 GLGEQTSQL
+53 GLGEQTSRL
-62 SDRINGLGEQT
+62 SDRINGLGDRTNGLGDRINGLGEQT

-80 NGLSGRTNGLGVQ
+80 NGL
-93 TSQLS
+93 
-98 DRTNGLDEQ
+98 
-107 TSQFDGRTNGLSG
+107 
-120 RTNGLGEQT
+120 
-129 SQFDGR
+129 
-135 TNGLSGRTNGLGEQT
+135 GEQT
-150 SQLRDRTN
+150 SQLGDR
-158 GLGEQTGRLSDRTT
+158 T
-172 NGLGEQTSRLGGRT
+172 NGLGEQTSRLGDRT
-186 NGLDEQTSRLSDLT
+186 NGLGEQASRLSDLT

-288 RNGFAVCYPQGIKD
+288 RNVFAVCYPQGIKD

-458 KAGKPAV
+458 KAGRPAV

-481 DHSWSDKDMDT
+481 NHSWSDKDMDT

>member
-9 VFLALAYVIGSNGPD
+9 VFIALAYVIGSNGSD

-41 GEQTS
+41 DDRTNGLGEQTSQLGGRTNELGEQTSQLGGRTNGLGEQTSQLGDRTNGLDEQTS

-62 SDRINGLGEQT
+62 SDRTNGLGEQT

-80 NGLSGRTNGLGVQ
+80 NGLG
-93 TSQLS
+93 
-98 DRTNGLDEQ
+98 EQ
-107 TSQFDGRTNGLSG
+107 TSQLSG

-129 SQFDGR
+129 SR
-135 TNGLSGRTNGLGEQT
+135 LSGRTNGLGEQT
-150 SQLRDRTN
+150 SRLRDRTN
-158 GLGEQTGRLSDRTT
+158 GLGEQTSRLS
-172 NGLGEQTSRLGGRT
+172 GRT

-214 EPAAK
+214 ESAAK
-219 ASTPNMGS
+219 ASMPNMGS

-458 KAGKPAV
+458 KAGRPAV

>member
-1 MLSSTVVA
+1 MLSSTIIEA
-9 VFLALAYVIGSNGPD
+9 LLAIGSALGSNGYG
-24 NTINSRF
+24 NTIDSRF
-31 DTFSGRTNGL
+31 DK
-41 GEQTS
+41 
-46 RLSDRTN
+46 LSDRTDKYT
-53 GLGEQTSQL
+53 LYQVISQP
-62 SDRINGLGEQT
+62 DA
-73 SQLSDRT
+73 
-80 NGLSGRTNGLGVQ
+80 VPAVA
-93 TSQLS
+93 
-98 DRTNGLDEQ
+98 
-107 TSQFDGRTNGLSG
+107 
-120 RTNGLGEQT
+120 
-129 SQFDGR
+129 
-135 TNGLSGRTNGLGEQT
+135 
-150 SQLRDRTN
+150 
-158 GLGEQTGRLSDRTT
+158 
-172 NGLGEQTSRLGGRT
+172 
-186 NGLDEQTSRLSDLT
+186 T
-200 DEHVLFQVTNQPDT
+200 DNLVPNQPDAVPAEAT
-214 EPAAK
+214 DNLVPSQPDAEPVE
-219 ASTPNMGS
+219 ASLSSSESP
-227 ANEYGVKERCE
+227 AQEYSVKERCE

-288 RNGFAVCYPQGIKD
+288 KNGFAVCYPQGIKD

-314 SQKGMKTDDVK
+314 SQEGMKTDDVK

-333 LQKKFDLSPKNTFLT
+333 LKKRFDLSPKNTFLT

-458 KAGKPAV
+458 KAGRPAV

>member
-9 VFLALAYVIGSNGPD
+9 VFIALAYVIGSNGSD

-31 DTFSGRTNGL
+31 DTFSGRTNGLDEQTSRLGGRTNGLDDRTNGLGEQTSQLRDRTNGL

-53 GLGEQTSQL
+53 GLGEQTS
-62 SDRINGLGEQT
+62 R
-73 SQLSDRT
+73 
-80 NGLSGRTNGLGVQ
+80 
-93 TSQLS
+93 LS

-107 TSQFDGRTNGLSG
+107 TSQ
-120 RTNGLGEQT
+120 
-129 SQFDGR
+129 
-135 TNGLSGRTNGLGEQT
+135 
-150 SQLRDRTN
+150 LRDRTN
-158 GLGEQTGRLSDRTT
+158 GLG
-172 NGLGEQTSRLGGRT
+172 
-186 NGLDEQTSRLSDLT
+186 EQTSRLSDLT

-436 TEEYVTELPRREGR
+436 TEEYVTELPRRDGR
-450 NQVTLYQF
+450 YQVTLYQF
-458 KAGKPAV
+458 TGGKPAV

>member
-1 MLSSTVVA
+1 MLSSTIIA
-9 VFLALAYVIGSNGPD
+9 ALLAIGSALGSNGYG
-24 NTINSRF
+24 NTIDSRF
-31 DTFSGRTNGL
+31 DK
-41 GEQTS
+41 
-46 RLSDRTN
+46 LSDRTDKYT
-53 GLGEQTSQL
+53 LYQVISQP
-62 SDRINGLGEQT
+62 DA
-73 SQLSDRT
+73 
-80 NGLSGRTNGLGVQ
+80 VPAVA
-93 TSQLS
+93 
-98 DRTNGLDEQ
+98 
-107 TSQFDGRTNGLSG
+107 
-120 RTNGLGEQT
+120 
-129 SQFDGR
+129 
-135 TNGLSGRTNGLGEQT
+135 
-150 SQLRDRTN
+150 
-158 GLGEQTGRLSDRTT
+158 
-172 NGLGEQTSRLGGRT
+172 
-186 NGLDEQTSRLSDLT
+186 T
-200 DEHVLFQVTNQPDT
+200 DNLVPNQPDAVPAEAT
-214 EPAAK
+214 DNLVPSQPDAEPVE
-219 ASTPNMGS
+219 ASLSSSESP
-227 ANEYGVKERCE
+227 AQEYSVKERCE

-288 RNGFAVCYPQGIKD
+288 KNGFAVCYPQGIKD

-314 SQKGMKTDDVK
+314 SQEGMKTDDVK

-333 LQKKFDLSPKNTFLT
+333 LQKRFDLSPKNTFLT

-458 KAGKPAV
+458 KAGRPAV

-481 DHSWSDKDMDT
+481 NHSWSDKDMDT

>member
-1 MLSSTVVA
+1 MSSYPSQAGGYSFKNQSINMLSSTIIA
-9 VFLALAYVIGSNGPD
+9 AFLIFVSTLGSNEPG
-24 NTINSRF
+24 NTIDSRF
-31 DTFSGRTNGL
+31 DKLSDQTNKF
-41 GEQTS
+41 
-46 RLSDRTN
+46 SDRTN
-53 GLGEQTSQL
+53 RQA
-62 SDRINGLGEQT
+62 
-73 SQLSDRT
+73 
-80 NGLSGRTNGLGVQ
+80 
-93 TSQLS
+93 
-98 DRTNGLDEQ
+98 
-107 TSQFDGRTNGLSG
+107 
-120 RTNGLGEQT
+120 
-129 SQFDGR
+129 
-135 TNGLSGRTNGLGEQT
+135 
-150 SQLRDRTN
+150 
-158 GLGEQTGRLSDRTT
+158 
-172 NGLGEQTSRLGGRT
+172 
-186 NGLDEQTSRLSDLT
+186 
-200 DEHVLFQVTNQPDT
+200 LFQISSQPDT
-214 EPAAK
+214 TPAEATDNLVPNQLEAVLAEASNEMVPSQPAAEPVEVDLP
-219 ASTPNMGS
+219 SGESPTQ
-227 ANEYGVKERCE
+227 EYSVKERCE
-238 RYTMKNQGLEREYY
+238 RFTMKNQGLEREYY

-314 SQKGMKTDDVK
+314 SQEGMKTDDVK

-392 PFMEVHGTQDH
+392 PFMEVHGTQDR

-409 DPENKGGWGAYIPVP
+409 DPGNKGGWGAYIPVP